1 MVDEAAVGEAGY
13 ELAEFAIAF
22 SYPAQGRTY
31 QGTYK
36 AGSPEEEGHT
46 FEILFDPS
54 NPQRNSASDAQTKSP
69 LRILGWFIGAAAALL
84 LIWLSR
90 RITN

>member
-1 MVDEAAVGEAGY
+1 MVPQARIRESMAPCLTKLLGVQNSHCDQLQANICYVHVDETAVSEAGY
-13 ELAEFAIAF
+13 ELAEFAITF
-22 SYPAQGRTY
+22 SYPAQGQTY

-54 NPQRNSASDAQTKSP
+54 NP
-69 LRILGWFIGAAAALL
+69 GE
-84 LIWLSR
+84 
-90 RITN
+90 